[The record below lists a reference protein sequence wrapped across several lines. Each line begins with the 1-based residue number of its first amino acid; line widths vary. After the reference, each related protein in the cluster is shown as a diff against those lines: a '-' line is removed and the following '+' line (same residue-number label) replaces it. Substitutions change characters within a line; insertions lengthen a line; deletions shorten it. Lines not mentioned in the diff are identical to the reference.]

1 MVNDH
6 LSAGT
11 EYWKFLLLFRSYSGV
26 KLCSSGISLAIENSD
41 GGLDGGHTLKNLRE
55 SHVID
60 CNIEIEN

>member
-1 MVNDH
+1 MVSDH

-11 EYWKFLLLFRSYSGV
+11 EYWKLFLLFRSSSGV

-55 SHVID
+55 SYVID
-60 CNIEIEN
+60 RNIENEN